1 MSRRQADVSVWRLA
15 GDTASAVAVAL
26 DQAGVQYFAMHPPY
40 ARVARWGVP
49 RDQFSA
55 ALRALG
61 QTLGDQGFYYADDD
75 RSRAPRLVTEAP
87 DPAELESLRG
97 VTVFQYVRCAT
108 TERLFGAPDGCRIAV
123 WDRSPGRS
131 TLVSPDRG
139 SAVQEIEDHHRL
151 RLSTRPRWDGWSEPV
166 VEGTAGDAAAIE
178 FPVDAVYLWVDDSD
192 PTWRARRDAVRVQL
206 GLDTAQQA
214 APALAAQHFRDRGEL
229 RASMR
234 SLQMYAPW
242 VRHIYLVTDDQ
253 CPSWLDAQHG
263 RVTVIDHTEIFADP
277 DALPT
282 YNSHA
287 IGSQVHRIPGLS
299 DHYLLINDDVMFNS
313 PVTPHDFFTP
323 TGQLKVAFSRSRR
336 PDIARELQGPLE
348 QARTNS
354 AELVERDFG
363 RRASELFAHVPIPQR
378 RDIATEVAKRYAA
391 EIAATVRSPFRS
403 ATDVESNSWLHLYTA
418 LFTGRGIRSTIRYGY
433 YATGDPEVRARLDE
447 SAPSPRV
454 KVFCLNDVPPEG
466 GEDDADPRWLA
477 GWLGRRFPVRA
488 PFEIATAQDL
498 TEPG

>member
-433 YATGDPEVRARLDE
+433 YATGDSEVRARLDE